1 MITPEERIARVEG
14 VLEQVNERLGNLEKQ
29 SSGITTILDRK
40 ADKAEVRLL
49 FVTSTTLLAA
59 LMVAV
64 IGLLGAVLA
73 KV

>member
-1 MITPEERIARVEG
+1 MITPEERISRLEG
-14 VLEQVNERLGNLEKQ
+14 VLEQVNERLGNLENQ
-29 SSGITTILDRK
+29 SSGIMTILDRK

-49 FVTSTTLLAA
+49 FVASTTLLSV

>member
-1 MITPEERIARVEG
+1 MITPEELISRLKG
-14 VLEQVNERLGNLEKQ
+14 VLEQVNERLGNLENQ
-29 SSGITTILDRK
+29 SSGIMTIPDRK

-49 FVTSTTLLAA
+49 FVTSTTLLTA
-59 LMVAV
+59 LMIAV